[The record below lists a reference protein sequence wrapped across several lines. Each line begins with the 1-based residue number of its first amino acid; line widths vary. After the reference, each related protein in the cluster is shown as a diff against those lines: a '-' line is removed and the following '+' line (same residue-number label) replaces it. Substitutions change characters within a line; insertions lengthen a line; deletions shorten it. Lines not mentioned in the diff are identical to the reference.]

1 MESTATEPGES
12 DMDVSEDE
20 EAEGTTEEQ
29 LNDGRTDEGTIAAG
43 EATED
48 AKDERVTGS
57 TTGM

>member
-1 MESTATEPGES
+1 
-12 DMDVSEDE
+12 MDVSENE

-29 LNDGRTDEGTIAAG
+29 LNDGRTDGGTIAAG

-57 TTGM
+57 TAGM